1 MPGAIAPL
9 LARDVPNPVDPS
21 TFKVAVFY
29 SISNCQPGL
38 RGINLGNFLIKQ
50 VAERL
55 QREHPRLKTFCTLSP
70 VPGFAAWLAK
80 VDPAAITAPRM
91 RAADRRALQDALAGL
106 RGRHGADLSGLLPH
120 GAAGAPQPA
129 DDAADRE
136 ALAALCAFY
145 LVHRTA
151 TEAPEAD
158 PVGRFHLNNGARLQ
172 RVNAAADLSRKGLR
186 QSFGLMVNY
195 LYDLDE
201 IEANHEKFVAGEVAA
216 SRAVLGL
223 M

>member
-9 LARDVPNPVDPS
+9 LARDVPQPVDPS

-70 VPGFAAWLAK
+70 IPGFAAWLAK
-80 VDPAAITAPRM
+80 VDPGAITAPRM
-91 RAADRRALQDALAGL
+91 RAANRRALHEALA
-106 RGRHGADLSGLLPH
+106 GLLPH
-120 GAAGAPQPA
+120 GAGVPTQPA
-129 DDAADRE
+129 DDEADRA
-136 ALAALCAFY
+136 ALSSLCAFY

-151 TEAPEAD
+151 TDAPDAD

-172 RVNAAADLSRKGLR
+172 RINAAGDVSRKGLR
-186 QSFGLMVNY
+186 QSFGMMVNY

-201 IEANHEKFVAGEVAA
+201 IEANHEKFVGGEVAA